1 MMAEFKSPYN
11 FWAEAINTACH
22 ATNRLCLRKI
32 LNKTPYEIITRKK
45 PNIKY
50 FRVFG
55 CKCFILKKGARL
67 SKFES
72 KKNEGIFVGYASN
85 SHAYRVYNKSSGLVE
100 ESSNVEFDEYNG
112 SQVGKS
118 DLNDVGDEIT
128 PQAIRRMGVGHFL
141 PVEEPL
147 VVEGEGQCS
156 THVEPSPPQDQQAN
170 QEQDEGPPSAEQD
183 QGEDQIIDNGGA

>member
-22 ATNRLCLRKI
+22 ATNRLYLRKI
-32 LNKTPYEIITRKK
+32 FNKTPYEIITGKK

-55 CKCFILKKGARL
+55 CKSFILKKGDRL

-72 KKNEGIFVGYASN
+72 KTNEGIFVGYASN
-85 SHAYRVYNKSSGLVE
+85 SHTYRDYNKSSGLVE
-100 ESSNVEFDEYNG
+100 ESSNVEFDEHNG
-112 SQVGKS
+112 SQADKS
-118 DLNDVGDEIT
+118 DLNNVGDEIP
-128 PQAIRRMGVGHFL
+128 PQDIRRMGVGRIL

-147 VVEGEGQCS
+147 VVEGEG
-156 THVEPSPPQDQQAN
+156 
-170 QEQDEGPPSAEQD
+170 
-183 QGEDQIIDNGGA
+183 